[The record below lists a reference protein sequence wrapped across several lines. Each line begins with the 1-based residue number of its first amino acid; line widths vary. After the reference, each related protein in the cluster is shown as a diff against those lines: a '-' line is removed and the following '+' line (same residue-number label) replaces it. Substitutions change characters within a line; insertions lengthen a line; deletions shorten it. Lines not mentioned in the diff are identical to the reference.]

1 MRGSSPLTR
10 GKPDLSEVGGAL
22 RRLIPAHAGKTS
34 QPTKPRPHLPA
45 HPRSRGENDHLDCPA
60 HHELGSSP
68 LTRGKR
74 LDGVYRALSYRLIP
88 AHAGK
93 TTPPPTQPETSPAHP
108 RSRGEN
114 HDLPVDELHLAG
126 SSPLTRG
133 KHARDVG
140 GAILQGLIPAHAGK
154 TEVRGACSLPMTA
167 HPRSRGENTKKA
179 DRSKIHRGSSPLT
192 RGKRANLL
200 RILSQSRLI
209 PAHAGKT
216 VAGTLTRMRAAAH
229 PRSRGENYRFR
240 LISCGTA
247 GSSPLTRG
255 KLPVPPIPVPSQRL
269 IPAHAGKTLQI

>member
-22 RRLIPAHAGKTS
+22 R
-34 QPTKPRPHLPA
+34 
-45 HPRSRGENDHLDCPA
+45 
-60 HHELGSSP
+60 
-68 LTRGKR
+68 
-74 LDGVYRALSYRLIP
+74 RLIP

-167 HPRSRGENTKKA
+167 HPRSRGENQP
-179 DRSKIHRGSSPLT
+179 DVQPGRPSRGSSPLT
-192 RGKRANLL
+192 RGKRIHDHHLHA
-200 RILSQSRLI
+200 RPRLI

-216 VAGTLTRMRAAAH
+216 AYPLEASSSRSAHPRSRGENNTGVVDAARQSGSSPLTRGKRGREKAKADAERLIPAHAGKTCSTRRTSPPAAAH
-229 PRSRGENYRFR
+229 PRSRGENR
-240 LISCGTA
+240 
-247 GSSPLTRG
+247 
-255 KLPVPPIPVPSQRL
+255 
-269 IPAHAGKTLQI
+269 

>member
-192 RGKRANLL
+192 RGKLQVPPDFLWN
-200 RILSQSRLI
+200 SRLI

-216 VAGTLTRMRAAAH
+216 TSTTNPGTIPAAH
-229 PRSRGENYRFR
+229 PRSRGENFTD
-240 LISCGTA
+240 LIPALAGV

-255 KLPVPPIPVPSQRL
+255 KPAGRAAGQAVAGL
-269 IPAHAGKTLQI
+269 IPAHAGKTHP